1 MYSCRYSII
10 HLSWF
15 HPPFKGFRGSMLRS
29 EWNKE
34 EISPD
39 FGGVI
44 VVSMFI
50 SCFAVYPW
58 HKCFLNT
65 TDFTS
70 LASLSSFFQPSE
82 KCSQVT
88 GEGTNI
94 NTNFGQLVSHAVIS
108 PTFDFQCSISRKMT
122 YTYIVSFV
130 HQSMALFSPFVL
142 RVEFVHEFEI
152 MPKSL
157 RKCCSMFGAGLGNTC
172 TS

>member
-1 MYSCRYSII
+1 MYLSSICSQVYSCRYSII

-15 HPPFKGFRGSMLRS
+15 HPPFKGFRGSTLRS

-34 EISPD
+34 EISRCWWCH
-39 FGGVI
+39 
-44 VVSMFI
+44 
-50 SCFAVYPW
+50 SCQHVYLLFCCLPLTQV
-58 HKCFLNT
+58 FLEHS

-122 YTYIVSFV
+122 YTYNCFLCPPVNGSF
-130 HQSMALFSPFVL
+130 FSLCFKGGV
-142 RVEFVHEFEI
+142 
-152 MPKSL
+152 
-157 RKCCSMFGAGLGNTC
+157 CSWVWDYAKA
-172 TS
+172 SA